1 MSDIAASLFIA
12 EASRSDGENLIK
24 EFRSLEQA
32 VGWVFKTSQDFK

>member
-12 EASRSDGENLIK
+12 EASISDGENPIK

-32 VGWVFKTSQDFK
+32 VGWVFKRSQEFK